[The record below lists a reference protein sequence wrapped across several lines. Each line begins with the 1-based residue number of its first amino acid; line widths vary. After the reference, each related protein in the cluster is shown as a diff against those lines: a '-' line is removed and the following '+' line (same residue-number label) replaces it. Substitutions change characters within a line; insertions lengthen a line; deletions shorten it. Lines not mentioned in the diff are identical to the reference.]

1 MHFTNVNKRLS
12 EDNLLSKIISINLF
26 NWYNCDLFNKK
37 KHTLMII
44 MFMIIMNEPIIY
56 FSNILSLPVYW

>member
-26 NWYNCDLFNKK
+26 NKKETHANDYYVYSYN
-37 KHTLMII
+37 
-44 MFMIIMNEPIIY
+44 E
-56 FSNILSLPVYW
+56 